1 MKTSSVER
9 INILEMSDV
18 EKQRQTSLAVREC
31 LTYLVVDFWKCLT
44 FHLQTSIF
52 CIPYSV
58 FCFPCVSAPLR

>member
-31 LTYLVVDFWKCLT
+31 LTSLFNV
-44 FHLQTSIF
+44 
-52 CIPYSV
+52 
-58 FCFPCVSAPLR
+58 